1 MEDNSNNITH
11 LQAITRE
18 LRKLLEAEK
27 QQQQVSYKATAIWTN
42 CLHRQM
48 EQEMQPHSASG
59 AVVTKA
65 GHLLFYTIL

>member
-27 QQQQVSYKATAIWTN
+27 QQQVNYKATAIWTN

-65 GHLLFYTIL
+65 GHLLLYTIL